1 MPRIAKYKTKYL
13 VYVDKDV
20 MEKPLELFDAVFT
33 HFCKKGLDTRK
44 RKQFL
49 AEFSRAVTP
58 KDKLAVVDGWV
69 QVRDVAGFP
78 FTYEKE
84 ADNKTKISKATAN
97 VGNVSGA
104 SPQMMTVDDIKE
116 DKVENTEAERGVS
129 MDDEPDGEPESGS
142 ASE

>member
-1 MPRIAKYKTKYL
+1 M
-13 VYVDKDV
+13 
-20 MEKPLELFDAVFT
+20 
-33 HFCKKGLDTRK
+33 
-44 RKQFL
+44 
-49 AEFSRAVTP
+49 
-58 KDKLAVVDGWV
+58 
-69 QVRDVAGFP
+69 RDVAGFP
-78 FTYEKE
+78 FSYEKE